1 MLWCDCPA
9 ACRSMKNWQSHR
21 QEGGRSSEL
30 IIAGCFM
37 ADLDPLRMAASNSS
51 DDTDTLVFLY
61 GMNKDVS
68 SP

>member
-1 MLWCDCPA
+1 
-9 ACRSMKNWQSHR
+9 MKNWQSHR